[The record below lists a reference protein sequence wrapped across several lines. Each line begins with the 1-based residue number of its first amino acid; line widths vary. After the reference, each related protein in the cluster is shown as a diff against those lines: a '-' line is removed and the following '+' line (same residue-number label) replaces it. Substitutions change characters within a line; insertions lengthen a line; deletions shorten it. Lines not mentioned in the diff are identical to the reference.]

1 LGSRN
6 IDINLTSVKR
16 CQVFYLKNLTN
27 GGVKMKITDEM
38 NKYYFERTDKHI
50 RNVCEVFLKI
60 IGDVDID
67 ITDHNE
73 LYFNIANHDSNKFSE
88 EEREPYTI
96 FTWKMKNKE
105 KLTPEEQENF
115 NKAWKHHYMNET
127 HHPERHQ
134 GNGVF
139 SKVECIEIFC
149 DLQAMSIEF
158 NEGSCRK
165 FFETKWQDKLQYY
178 KEGEREKVRSYISNL
193 IDIWE
198 SL

>member
-1 LGSRN
+1 
-6 IDINLTSVKR
+6 
-16 CQVFYLKNLTN
+16 
-27 GGVKMKITDEM
+27 MKITDEM
-38 NKYYFERTDKHI
+38 KIFYIERTSQHI
-50 RNVCEVFLKI
+50 KNVCETFLEI
-60 IGDVDID
+60 IEHTDIEFSEY
-67 ITDHNE
+67 NE
-73 LYFNIANHDSNKFSE
+73 MYYNIVNHDDTKWSDEQKD
-88 EEREPYTI
+88 PYTI

-105 KLTPEEQENF
+105 KLTNEEQENF

-134 GNGVF
+134 GNGLF
-139 SKVECIEIFC
+139 NKLECIEIFC

-158 NEGSCRK
+158 NEGSCRN
-165 FFETKWQDKLQYY
+165 FFETKWLDKLQYY